1 MFFLIPI
8 AFAVVTGAL
17 IETRWQF
24 PRDVQ
29 ISSPT
34 LPSGRARSPA
44 DAGSTS
50 RSYPAYSRV
59 MHPDWPPPPSVPAP
73 NSRTR

>member
-8 AFAVVTGAL
+8 AFALATGAL

-29 ISSPT
+29 ISSH
-34 LPSGRARSPA
+34 S
-44 DAGSTS
+44 S
-50 RSYPAYSRV
+50 RPVPAYSRV
-59 MHPDWPPPPSVPAP
+59 MHPDWPPPPYVP
-73 NSRTR
+73 STTR